1 MTAWIVCGA
10 ALAACLVWPGLVLVR
25 ARLGAALVAVQ
36 AASVLASLA
45 LFALS
50 LGFGQFAFVDLSLT
64 LALLSLPGALVFAYF
79 VERWL

>member
-1 MTAWIVCGA
+1 MTAWIACGA
-10 ALAACLVWPGLVLVR
+10 ALVACLVWPGLAVLR
-25 ARLGAALVAVQ
+25 ARLGGALVAMQ

-50 LGFGQFAFVDLSLT
+50 LGFGQPAFVDLSLA
-64 LALLSLPGALVFAYF
+64 LALVGLPGALVFAYF